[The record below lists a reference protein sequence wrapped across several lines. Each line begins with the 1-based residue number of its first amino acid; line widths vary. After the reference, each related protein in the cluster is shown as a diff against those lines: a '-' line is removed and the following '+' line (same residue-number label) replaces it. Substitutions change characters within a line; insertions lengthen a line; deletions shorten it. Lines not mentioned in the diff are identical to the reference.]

1 MKMRILAGITAL
13 VVVGAG
19 VFGVINRQTY
29 TDITNEK
36 NFMEKLQVA
45 ELPGQFAVT
54 AAYRLLSARKCR
66 RDYHSFQLY

>member
-36 NFMEKLQVA
+36 NIHFLNTDF
-45 ELPGQFAVT
+45 LPAC
-54 AAYRLLSARKCR
+54 SK
-66 RDYHSFQLY
+66 

>member
-45 ELPGQFAVT
+45 ELP
-54 AAYRLLSARKCR
+54 
-66 RDYHSFQLY
+66 